1 MLLTI
6 TTTATPATDL
16 GYLLHK
22 NPSRVH
28 RIDLSFGHAT
38 VFYTEATP
46 TRCTVCLLLE
56 VDPIGLVRRKSGP
69 AGEGGMLAQYVND
82 RPYVASSFLSV
93 AISEVFGTALG
104 GRSKDR
110 PQLAAEALPFEV
122 QIPVLPSR
130 AGEQLIRELFE
141 PLGYVVAVSRL
152 PLDSQF
158 PEWGLSRYYSVT
170 LTGKQRLQDLLSH
183 VNVMVPVLDDE
194 KHYWVGDDEV
204 EKLLRRGGTWLPTHP
219 AKELIAHRY
228 LKHCKN
234 LTVQAVELLT
244 VGAGLEEADS
254 AESTPKPP
262 GREEVL
268 ESKISLNAQRISRVA
283 EAVKGAGGHSVVD
296 LGCGEGKLLQ
306 ELAKQ
311 HELQRIVGMDVSI
324 RSLEYAKERLR
335 LEQLAPAF
343 RDRIELIHG
352 SLVYRD
358 RRLLGFD
365 IATVVEVIEHLDS
378 ARLRA
383 FGRVLFEQAHPKTV
397 IVTTPN
403 VEYNVRFETLP
414 IGQFRHPDHRFEW
427 TRAEFEGWSQGIA
440 ERHGYSVRF
449 AGIGD
454 ADASL
459 GAPTQMAVFGAR

>member
-28 RIDLSFGHAT
+28 RVDLSFGHAT
-38 VFYTEATP
+38 VFYPEATP
-46 TRCTVCLLLE
+46 SKCTMCLLLE

-69 AGEGGMLAQYVND
+69 AGDAGMLTQYVND

-110 PQLAAEALPFEV
+110 PELAAQALPFEI

-130 AGEQLIRELFE
+130 AGEQLIRDLFE
-141 PLGYVVAVSRL
+141 PLGYLVSVSRL
-152 PLDSQF
+152 PLDPQF
-158 PEWGLSRYYSVT
+158 PEWGPSRYYSVT
-170 LTGKQRLQDLLSH
+170 LSGSQRLQDLLSH
-183 VNVMVPVLDDE
+183 VNVLVPVLDDE
-194 KHYWVGDDEV
+194 KHYWAGDDEV
-204 EKLLRRGGTWLPTHP
+204 EKLLRRGGTWLPSHP
-219 AKELIAHRY
+219 SKELIAHRY
-228 LKHCKN
+228 LKHRKN
-234 LTVQAVELLT
+234 LTVQAVEQLT
-244 VGAGLEEADS
+244 VGAGLEEPDS
-254 AESTPKPP
+254 ADTTPKPP
-262 GREEVL
+262 GREEAL
-268 ESKISLNAQRISRVA
+268 ESKISLNAQRIFAIA
-283 EAVKGAGGHSVVD
+283 ESVRGSGAKSVVD
-296 LGCGEGKLLQ
+296 LGCGDGKLLR
-306 ELAKQ
+306 ELVKQ
-311 HELQRIVGMDVSI
+311 GQLQRIVGMDVSI

-365 IATVVEVIEHLDS
+365 VATVVEVIEHLD
-378 ARLRA
+378 APRLRA
-383 FGRVLFEQAHPKTV
+383 FERVVFEQARPKSV

-414 IGQFRHPDHRFEW
+414 AGQFRHPDHRFEW
-427 TRAEFEGWSQGIA
+427 TRAEFETWSRGIA
-440 ERHGYSVRF
+440 ERHGYTAQFS
-449 AGIGD
+449 GIGD
-454 ADASL
+454 ADAAL
-459 GAPTQMAVFGAR
+459 GAPTQMALFEAS